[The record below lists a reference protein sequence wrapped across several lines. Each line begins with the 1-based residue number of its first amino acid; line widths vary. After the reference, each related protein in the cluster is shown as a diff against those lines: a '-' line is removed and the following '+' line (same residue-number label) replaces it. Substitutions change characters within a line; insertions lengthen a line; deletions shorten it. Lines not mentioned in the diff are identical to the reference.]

1 MKHLLCSLLLLVA
14 AFQALA
20 VSPEKDWKETKT
32 EFATFMLPEKWDS
45 PAANVHFG
53 MPEFFNVN
61 TDDGK
66 KYKIFNKGA
75 LYSLNG
81 TEAFSNELIVSR
93 HRAENGYKATISDI
107 KGDFDNQV
115 SYRSSGKAHIIWMS
129 VTKDLTKGIAT
140 VVEKEGI
147 HGKWVDILK
156 KYVIYVRKIGS
167 DVYAVHCIY
176 TKDKAKLTDDE
187 YNQHAKSVIESLKP
201 VK

>member
-1 MKHLLCSLLLLVA
+1 MKHLLCSLLVLVA

-20 VSPEKDWKETKT
+20 ISPEKDNRETKT
-32 EFATFMLPEKWDS
+32 DFATFQLPAEWIAPPS
-45 PAANVHFG
+45 NVYFG
-53 MPEFFNVN
+53 LPEFFEVT

-66 KYKIFNKGA
+66 KHKIFNKGS

-81 TEAFSNELIVSR
+81 TEGFSNNLIVSR

-129 VTKDLTKGIAT
+129 VTKDLTKGIAS

-147 HGKWVDILK
+147 NGRWVDILK
-156 KYVIYVRKIGS
+156 KYVIYVRQVGS
-167 DVYAVHCIY
+167 DVYAVQCIY
-176 TKDKAKLTDDE
+176 KKDKAKLTDDE

>member
-1 MKHLLCSLLLLVA
+1 MKHLLCSLLVLVA
-14 AFQALA
+14 ALQALA
-20 VSPEKDWKETKT
+20 ISPEKNNRETKT
-32 EFATFMLPEKWDS
+32 DFATFQLPAEWIAPPS
-45 PAANVHFG
+45 NLYFG
-53 MPEFFNVN
+53 LPEFFEVT

-66 KYKIFNKGA
+66 KHKIFNKGS

-81 TEAFSNELIVSR
+81 TEGFSNNLIVSR

-107 KGDFDNQV
+107 KGDFDNQI

-129 VTKDLTKGIAT
+129 VTKDLTKGIAS

-147 HGKWVDILK
+147 NGRWVDVLN
-156 KYVIYVRKIGS
+156 KYVIYVRQIGL
-167 DVYAVHCIY
+167 DVYAVQCIY
-176 TKDKAKLTDDE
+176 KKDKAKLTDDE